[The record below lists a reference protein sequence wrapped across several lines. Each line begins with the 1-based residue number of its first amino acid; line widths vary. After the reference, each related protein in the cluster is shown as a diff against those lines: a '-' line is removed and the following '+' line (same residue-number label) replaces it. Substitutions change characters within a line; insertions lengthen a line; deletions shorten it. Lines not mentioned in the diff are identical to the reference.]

1 MIGISIDL
9 VTPHKFLATASGE
22 EVAVTKYTRSYTD
35 FSFAGTGNAI
45 VLASLPAKRALV
57 GAIIRPT
64 VSFAGPGI
72 TNVVIGL
79 GYNSTTTNF
88 ASPYSVSQAIFDNT
102 AQESMGAFYLGDFV
116 ASWPVYARATST
128 GGNLNTLTAGSVD
141 IYLFTID
148 LP

>member
-9 VTPHKFLATASGE
+9 VTPHKFLVTASGE

-35 FSFAGTGNAI
+35 FSFGGTGTGI
-45 VLASLPAKRALV
+45 ILTSLPAKRAIV
-57 GAIIRPT
+57 GAVIRPT

-72 TNVVIGL
+72 TNVTIGL
-79 GYNSTTTNF
+79 GWSSTATNF

-102 AQESMGAFYLGDFV
+102 SQESFGSFYIGDFV
-116 ASWPVYARATST
+116 AAWPVYARAVST
-128 GGNLNTLTAGSVD
+128 GGNLNTLTAGTVD